1 MDFSQPIERAIS
13 SYINQWLE
21 QHPFWAWI
29 FQHPVPS
36 LVIFLLLLFLFWGLL
51 KAVGRGTEQLWLF
64 LLKTPFKILQPLFHF
79 AWRAIGRLV
88 NRRSKLSMMQV
99 KNDLELTTLTIS
111 PQARMT
117 EIVDRLQTLK
127 QEQEILLTELRDLIN
142 SQQ

>member
-1 MDFSQPIERAIS
+1 
-13 SYINQWLE
+13 
-21 QHPFWAWI
+21 
-29 FQHPVPS
+29 
-36 LVIFLLLLFLFWGLL
+36 
-51 KAVGRGTEQLWLF
+51 
-64 LLKTPFKILQPLFHF
+64 
-79 AWRAIGRLV
+79 
-88 NRRSKLSMMQV
+88 MMQV